1 MTEETRIAKY
11 STEIPP
17 VEVPPPTLIING
29 KSALEVASDCEQAK
43 GPRPRPLNYHRI
55 RKDPEPDPDA
65 ETEPPH
71 PKLHYRYNRNQPF
84 FFSGYRVLVDCSST
98 GSGKTTRIARC
109 LRKFKE
115 AGVKRVVYVSRS
127 PLNPP
132 VTELLDYPVLVG
144 RTPYGYTKDGLNYRE
159 RTAEEAGEDSPV
171 ADIPPNCE
179 NPIIREMEENDYY
192 GYVGSYC
199 KNICPHRED
208 CTFREERKEAR
219 KVPFLRTS
227 LQNYYPMPGDVVIFD
242 ERTTIQELEVVH
254 VDEQDLKLLLA
265 DLVRP
270 GGKVRTLIEKAWTE
284 SVAFP
289 SIDEEP
295 VPEVVSAPQ
304 GSSELDCVGQF
315 YSDNDWDLVI
325 VAIKSLIEGLEVIRK
340 SRKLHFGPSALL
352 AEVARSIRSL
362 LRIEA
367 TALFSRL
374 KVLDGLSFT
383 SFADWKALGG
393 AENSEEVLRILK
405 ESEMVRLFQDC
416 LRFLRMDDNVSLS
429 IVRGKL
435 CLVRHNARWSSIV
448 ELLRTHT
455 IKAIVLDAS
464 ARRDDYE
471 NLFAGVEVFFT
482 SLVEV
487 C

>member
-1 MTEETRIAKY
+1 MTEETKIPNY
-11 STEIPP
+11 STKMPP
-17 VEVPPPTLIING
+17 VEISPPPLTING
-29 KSALEVASDCEQAK
+29 RSALEVESNCEQTK
-43 GPRPRPLNYHRI
+43 GPRPRPINYHRI
-55 RKDPEPDPDA
+55 RKDPEPNPDA

-71 PKLHYRYNRNQPF
+71 PKLHYRYYRNQPF
-84 FFSGYRVLVDCSST
+84 FFSSGYRVLVDCSST
-98 GSGKTTRIARC
+98 GSGKTTRIARY
-109 LRKFKE
+109 LHKFKE

-132 VTELLDYPVLVG
+132 VTGLLDYPVLVG
-144 RTPYGYTKDGLNYRE
+144 RTPYGYTKEDLKYRE
-159 RTAEEAGEDSPV
+159 RTAEEARENSPV

-179 NPIIREMEENDYY
+179 NPLIREMEENDYY

-199 KNICPHRED
+199 KNICPYRED
-208 CTFREERKEAR
+208 CTFREERKDMR
-219 KVPFLRTS
+219 KVAFFRTS
-227 LQNYYPMPGDVVIFD
+227 LQNYYPIAGDLVIFD
-242 ERTTIQELEVVH
+242 ERTTIQELEVVN

-284 SVAFP
+284 FVAFS

-295 VPEVVSAPQ
+295 VPDVSF
-304 GSSELDCVGQF
+304 ELDCEGQF

-352 AEVARSIRSL
+352 AEVARSISSL
-362 LRIEA
+362 LEIEA

-374 KVLDGLSFT
+374 KVLDRLSFT
-383 SFADWKALGG
+383 SFADWKALEG

-405 ESEMVRLFQDC
+405 ESEMVRLFQEC

-435 CLVRHNARWSSIV
+435 CLVRHNARWSSII
-448 ELLRTHT
+448 ELLRMHT

-464 ARRDDYE
+464 ARKDDYE
-471 NLFAGVEVFFT
+471 NLFPGIEVFFT
-482 SLVEV
+482 SLLEV